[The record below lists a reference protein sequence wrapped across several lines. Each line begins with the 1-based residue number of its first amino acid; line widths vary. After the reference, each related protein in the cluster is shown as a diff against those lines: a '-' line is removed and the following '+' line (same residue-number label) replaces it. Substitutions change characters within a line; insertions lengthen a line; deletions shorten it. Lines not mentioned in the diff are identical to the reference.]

1 MKIYEKTGKMAL
13 GSRLR
18 QLTATMT
25 DDASKIYE
33 MYDAQFVPKW
43 FPAFF
48 ALAEEGPQTI
58 TEIADYI
65 GHSQPSATKIIKEMT
80 TSGLCEN
87 IKSSDKRRNTVQLTE
102 KGILLSKKFLTQ
114 YLDIDA
120 AVDKML
126 KEATHNLWQ
135 AVEEWEFL
143 LEKQSLLKRVQE
155 QKKLRESKDVVIV
168 PYEDKYLS
176 AFVTLNR
183 EWITQYFEMED
194 EDFKVLNN
202 PEEYILKSGGK
213 IFVALYM
220 DEPVGVCALHKIDE
234 HTYEMVKMAVS
245 PKAQGKSIGWL
256 LGKAV
261 VEEATRLG
269 AYKVTLES
277 NTILKPAIK
286 LYEKLGFKKVASH
299 PSPFKRANIHMELN
313 L

>member
-1 MKIYEKTGKMAL
+1 
-13 GSRLR
+13 
-18 QLTATMT
+18 MT
-25 DDASKIYE
+25 
-33 MYDAQFVPKW
+33 
-43 FPAFF
+43 
-48 ALAEEGPQTI
+48 
-58 TEIADYI
+58 
-65 GHSQPSATKIIKEMT
+65 SA
-80 TSGLCEN
+80 GLCEHV
-87 IKSSDKRRNTVQLTE
+87 STSDRRVNAVQLTI
-102 KGILLSKKFLTQ
+102 KGVLLSQKFQTQ

-120 AVDKML
+120 AVEKML

-168 PYEDKYLS
+168 PYEDKYLP
-176 AFVTLNR
+176 AFVALNR

-202 PEEYILKSGGK
+202 PQEYILKPGGK
-213 IFVALYM
+213 IFVALFL

-234 HTYEMVKMAVS
+234 QTYEMVKMAVS

-256 LGKAV
+256 LGKAI
-261 VEEATRLG
+261 VEEAIRLG

-299 PSPFKRANIHMELN
+299 PSPYKRANIHMELD